1 MIFEYSIQ
9 IGVRQSSIAKTEL
22 LNLMFFL
29 NHVIKGHVRIPEDKV
44 R

>member
-9 IGVRQSSIAKTEL
+9 M